1 MWNVGIWDVRDV
13 ERENTEWSLIYVIVK
28 DTPNSVIFHF
38 SLSSVIFHR
47 LMMFPFPLSNK
58 IREHPS
64 IFASSFLIFQ

>member
-38 SLSSVIFHR
+38 LCHLSFFIDLCV
-47 LMMFPFPLSNK
+47 
-58 IREHPS
+58 
-64 IFASSFLIFQ
+64 SFSTLQ